1 MSRIVALCALATWVG
16 ATLLLAELRWFRHRP
31 LLERLRPYSPGG
43 LTASERSRSLSVQ
56 SLRDVVGPLATD
68 LGTRL
73 ARLLG
78 IGEEL
83 SVRLER
89 IGSTEDVTAFRVR
102 QAVWASGA
110 FAGASGL
117 SVALSVP
124 GPIAVAAAIGAP
136 LLAFCIIEQQLASAS
151 AAWQRHLVLELPVIL
166 EQLGILLSSGY
177 SLGAAIA
184 RIGQRGHG
192 VCAKELR
199 TVTLRVRQGVAQT
212 DALREFAA
220 RADIA
225 ALHRLVGV
233 LALNREAGDL
243 GALIAAEA
251 RNVRQDVHRQ
261 LIETIERRGE
271 QVWIPVTVA
280 TLLPGV
286 IFMAV
291 PFIDAMGKLSGS

>member
-1 MSRIVALCALATWVG
+1 MSRIVALCALTSWVG

-31 LLERLRPYSPGG
+31 LLERLRPYRPGG
-43 LTASERSRSLSVQ
+43 LSASERSRSLSVQ

-83 SVRLER
+83 AVRLER

-110 FAGASGL
+110 FAGVAGL
-117 SVALSVP
+117 SIVLGVP
-124 GPIAVAAAIGAP
+124 GPVVIAAAIGAP

-151 AAWQRHLVLELPVIL
+151 VAWQRHLVLELPVIL

-192 VCAKELR
+192 VCAKEFR

-212 DALREFAA
+212 DALRELAA

-243 GALIAAEA
+243 GALISAEA